1 MGNQNSSVPYYPCDA
16 ECERQKTLT
25 QLKDLYNN
33 AVMDEYIDS
42 YEARQ
47 ARKEYLTYKLGEEG
61 YYEMEEKTLE
71 NIADKHVIKLA
82 EIYEKIVEEIE
93 EQKKIAR
100 DNIIAI
106 KNMEELLEKYRISNV
121 KIMDGLDKQEQTL
134 ETAERKV
141 WYTNQRMD
149 KVDFYE
155 KYLTLVLKLLLVLA
169 IVFCLY
175 DRKYGSLTVIII
187 FYLLIMHFS

>member
-93 EQKKIAR
+93 EQEKIAR